1 MKKIIDFMKKNY
13 LAIAFT
19 LLLGAVL
26 WSFMPNKEQPKPQ
39 KEANLMSL
47 LMYVL
52 NNAHYA
58 PTAINDSL
66 SEEVFDKFIE
76 ITDPNKRFFLKS
88 DIEEFK
94 MYRDLIDNEIENKSF
109 DFFSL
114 VYNRLDQRTK
124 ECKKIYKEL
133 LDQPFDYTID
143 ETIHTDAEKMDFATS
158 EAERKDRWRKQ
169 LKFSA
174 LSSAVNKEE
183 NQARE
188 QNQAK
193 EKKKNDAKEAKA
205 PKKEKEA
212 PKTFEELEAEARKNA
227 LSSLN
232 NFFEMFEDISREEWF
247 AIYVNTILEQFD
259 PHTNYFSPE
268 NKEKFDESMSGS
280 MEGIGAQLAKK
291 DDYVKITNIIP
302 GGPAWKQKELE
313 NDDLILKVGQE
324 GEELKDIAGLRLE
337 NVVKMIKGKKGT
349 TVHLTVKKID
359 GTIKEISIVRDEF
372 ELDETFAKSAILKTD
387 QGTFGM
393 ISLPKFYEDF
403 QNKDQRDAYIDVKNE
418 VEALKKAGVQ
428 GIIMDLRNNGG
439 GSLRAVVK
447 MVGLF
452 IDKGPVVQ
460 VRSANGMTKIL
471 NDEDPAVQWNEPLV
485 VMIDNYSASASEIF
499 AAAIQDYNRG
509 VIIGSKHSFGKG
521 TVQNMID
528 LNDIIRMKGNEDYG
542 AIKFTVQK
550 FYRIN
555 GGSTQLKGVESDIVM
570 PDQYSYIE
578 TGEKDYPKAMH
589 WDKIK
594 EANYKRLPYNFSPI
608 IAKSRQR
615 IEASA
620 TFRLADENAKWINE
634 TKDQS
639 VYPLKYNLY
648 KKEAEKIE
656 KIADK
661 YKPLKEYNNHIRY
674 ESLPKEKKQ
683 FANDT
688 LLRDKRQRWHESLSK
703 DYYLEEAVN
712 VLKDLKKANE

>member
-19 LLLGAVL
+19 ILLGAVL

-76 ITDPNKRFFLKS
+76 ITDPNKRFFLQS

-109 DFFSL
+109 DFFTL
-114 VYNRLDQRTK
+114 VYNRLNQRTK
-124 ECKKIYKEL
+124 ESEKIYKEL
-133 LDQPFDYTID
+133 LDKPFDYTID
-143 ETIHTDAEKMDFATS
+143 EKIDTDSEKLDFPAN

-169 LKFSA
+169 LKFSV
-174 LSSAVNKEE
+174 LSSVVNKEE
-183 NQARE
+183 NQS
-188 QNQAK
+188 K
-193 EKKKNDAKEAKA
+193 EKKKDEHKEETADN
-205 PKKEKEA
+205 KEQEA
-212 PKTFEELEAEARKNA
+212 PKTFEELEAEARKNS
-227 LSSLN
+227 LNSLN
-232 NFFEMFEDISREEWF
+232 NFFEMFEEISREEWF

-259 PHTNYFSPE
+259 PHTNYFSPD

-280 MEGIGAQLAKK
+280 MEGIGAQLTKK
-291 DDYVKITNIIP
+291 DDYVKITRIIP

-324 GEELKDIAGLRLE
+324 GEEPKDIAGLRLDK
-337 NVVKMIKGKKGT
+337 VVKMIKGKKGT
-349 TVHLTVKKID
+349 TVYLTVKKID

-372 ELDETFAKSAILKTD
+372 ELDETFAKSSILKTD

-403 QNKDQRDAYIDVKNE
+403 QNKDQRDAYIDVKHE

-452 IDKGPVVQ
+452 IDEGPVVQ
-460 VRSANGMTKIL
+460 VRSANGVTKIL
-471 NDEDPAVQWNEPLV
+471 NDEDPAVQWDGPLV

-528 LNDIIRMKGNEDYG
+528 LNNIIRMKNDDDYG
-542 AIKFTVQK
+542 ALKFTVQK

-578 TGEKDYPKAMH
+578 TGEKDYQKAMH

-594 EANYKRLPYNFSPI
+594 EANYKKLPYNFAPI
-608 IAKSRQR
+608 IGKSRQR
-615 IEASA
+615 IKASA
-620 TFRLADENAKWINE
+620 TFQLADENAKWINE

-639 VYPLKYNLY
+639 VYPLKYDLY
-648 KKEAEKIE
+648 KKEADKIE

-661 YKPLKEYNNHIRY
+661 FKALKEYNNHIQY
-674 ESLPKEKKQ
+674 ESLPEEQKQ

-688 LLRDKRQRWHESLSK
+688 LLRDKRQRWHESLLK
-703 DYYLEEAVN
+703 DYYLEEAVH
-712 VLKDLKKANE
+712 VLEDMKNAHD